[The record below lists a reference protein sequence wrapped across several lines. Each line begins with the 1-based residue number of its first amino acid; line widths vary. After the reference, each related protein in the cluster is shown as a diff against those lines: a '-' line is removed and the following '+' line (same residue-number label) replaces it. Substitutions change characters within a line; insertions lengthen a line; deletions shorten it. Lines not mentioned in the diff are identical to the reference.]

1 MESKTAEPTM
11 YCPTCDSIVEDVTVD
26 NLCVGC
32 GDIVEWTGIAQA
44 AERRCHDATVAKI
57 RAWAVKQRD
66 MCQQMRDG
74 TGSDVEDWLRWRG
87 SELAMDALIS
97 YLDNGLNDEVQS

>member
-66 MCQQMRDG
+66 MVAALRRWEDG
-74 TGSDVEDWLRWRG
+74 VIEDAWLRWRG
-87 SELAMDALIS
+87 SELAMEALIS
-97 YLDNGLNDEVQS
+97 YLDNGLSEERS